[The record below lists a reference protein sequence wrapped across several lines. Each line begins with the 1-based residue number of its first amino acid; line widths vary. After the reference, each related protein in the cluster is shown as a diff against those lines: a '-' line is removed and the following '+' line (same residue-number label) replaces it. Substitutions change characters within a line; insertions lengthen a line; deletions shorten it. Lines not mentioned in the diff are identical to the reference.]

1 MGVTVD
7 ERILGLSF
15 FYKRLKPT
23 VTSSL
28 TIWHC
33 SVVED
38 IVQLVNHLQIPW
50 TKTTFVVKPDLVS
63 VHLSAAVLIIFILLF
78 CCHHM
83 GVWNTMEWQKG
94 VVFVSKLDQENLF
107 IIFWFVLIK
116 ICKCFR
122 KFSNVVL

>member
-1 MGVTVD
+1 M
-7 ERILGLSF
+7 SQ
-15 FYKRLKPT
+15 
-23 VTSSL
+23 L
-28 TIWHC
+28 TIYHC

-83 GVWNTMEWQKG
+83 GV
-94 VVFVSKLDQENLF
+94 
-107 IIFWFVLIK
+107 
-116 ICKCFR
+116 
-122 KFSNVVL
+122 